1 MSDKTFDEAI
11 EDLQKTKTVFW
22 DNHNARMAE
31 LNKTILDKAVTEIDK
46 VFDEESPHEK
56 AQRMLKEIDE
66 MLNKMKS

>member
-31 LNKTILDKAVTEIDK
+31 LNKTILSK
-46 VFDEESPHEK
+46 VS
-56 AQRMLKEIDE
+56 
-66 MLNKMKS
+66 